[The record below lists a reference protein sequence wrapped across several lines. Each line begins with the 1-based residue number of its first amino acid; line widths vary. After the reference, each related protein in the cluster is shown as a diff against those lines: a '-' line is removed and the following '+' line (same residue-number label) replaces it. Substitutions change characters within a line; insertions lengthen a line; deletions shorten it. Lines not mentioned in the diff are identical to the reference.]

1 MRAKLNE
8 KNLAALENAGRVDGD
23 LGLATPSM
31 MMANEEKVNVKSE
44 VPSLD
49 KLKELQ
55 KPCKIS

>member
-31 MMANEEKVNVKSE
+31 MMANDDQVNVKSE
-44 VPSLD
+44 VPSLE
-49 KLKELQ
+49 KLKGLQ
-55 KPCKIS
+55 KPGKIS